1 MPILFRLILDMTLL
15 LLLFSQSKNAGA
27 LQGSNNSKKS
37 SSGKDT
43 IVVNLDSVTILNFG
57 DYFSKIEIVP
67 LDTINDINNARFDRQ
82 APKYVVRIDGLSYT
96 LDVDKKTGDV
106 IIHQYP
112 WWLNAYFDKNGHLK
126 HFDRN
131 FIEEDTVSTPHSFVV
146 DYKNK
151 TVLPEA
157 PWKIEWMDYITSVSD
172 NQYVFPKDVYQG
184 NRFVFIV
191 TECMKRTYY
200 SFHDKQTKQ
209 TVTGIDLFSNGLLL
223 PSIRVMSKGILYGM
237 VDPWDLN
244 SAIDTVF
251 LTDESKKR
259 LSDIHLNDNSI
270 IVKYYAK

>member
-1 MPILFRLILDMTLL
+1 MTLL

-27 LQGSNNSKKS
+27 LQESNNSKKS

-43 IVVNLDSVTILNFG
+43 IVVNLDNITVLNFD
-57 DYFSKIEIVP
+57 DYFSKIEIIP
-67 LDTINDINNARFDRQ
+67 LESVNNISANGGDRFNCRN
-82 APKYVVRIDGLSYT
+82 PMYVVT
-96 LDVDKKTGDV
+96 LDGSSYYLNINEKTEGY
-106 IIHQYP
+106 IIYQSD
-112 WWLNAYFDKNGHLK
+112 FVGG
-126 HFDRN
+126 RN
-131 FIEEDTVSTPHSFVV
+131 FFFNTNGRFQRVKRYNEYPDPVSVSIPDNIIL

-157 PWKIEWMDYITSVSD
+157 PWKIEGMDYITSMSD
-172 NQYVFPKDVYQG
+172 NQYVFPKNVYQS

-191 TECMKRTYY
+191 TECMERTYY
-200 SFHDKQTKQ
+200 SFHDKQTQQ

-223 PSIRVMSKGILYGM
+223 PNIRVMSKGVLYGM
-237 VDPWDLN
+237 VDPWDLD